1 MKFEEYNVI
10 DKIGE
15 GGFGEVFAVEKD
27 GNCYALKTCTKT
39 EEEYLKRFKREIR
52 LMESVTHENV
62 INILDSNTAHTPPY
76 FVMPL
81 CQGSLHNKNY
91 NKDVE
96 SLITDIHQICNGLE
110 ALHNNSQRIIH
121 RDIKPN
127 NVLVNHGV
135 LKLSDLGLGKFE
147 DRDSTPITPSAIM
160 MGTAGYAPPEFYQ
173 IGGTKNA
180 TISSDIFQLGK
191 TIYSLFTNEYPAYFD
206 KNKVPNGL
214 FYIVRKCTNENPD
227 DRYQNIAELRNA
239 LIRHL
244 EILKGENNP
253 YIFFDNLI
261 AELHKKGAS
270 KEDVYNLF
278 NVLYEFK
285 EDPDIFYSKAKAIPV
300 KYFSH
305 LNDGDLLTFVDV
317 YNDIVIYLK
326 DIGKLSWPDAET
338 IADQMKKVCNS
349 TKDIEIRTKA
359 MRITLFFAASFNR
372 YNAMEVFNSML
383 TSVKTEEEAISVAS
397 MLNDHLNEYEN
408 IVLQQDRVD
417 GLHPHIQGIRNNIIK
432 SSKK

>member
-10 DKIGE
+10 GKIGE

-27 GNCYALKTCTKT
+27 GKSYALKICSRS
-39 EEEYLKRFKREIR
+39 EEVYLKRFNREIR

-81 CQGSLHNKNY
+81 CQGSLFNKSY
-91 NKDVE
+91 SKDVE
-96 SLITDIHQICNGLE
+96 MLITDIRQICNGLE
-110 ALHNNSQRIIH
+110 ALHNNPQRIIH

-127 NVLVNHGV
+127 NVLVDSGV
-135 LKLSDLGLGKFE
+135 LKLSDFGLGKFE
-147 DRDSTPITPSAIM
+147 ERDSTTLTKFGL
-160 MGTAGYAPPEFYQ
+160 GTEGYAPPEFYQ
-173 IGGTKNA
+173 DGGMQNA
-180 TISSDIFQLGK
+180 KIPSDIFQLGK

-206 KNKVPNGL
+206 NNKVPNGL
-214 FYIVRKCTNENPD
+214 YYIIRKCTNENPD
-227 DRYQNIAELRNA
+227 DRYQNIAELRFA
-239 LIRHL
+239 LIKHL

-285 EDPDIFYSKAKAIPV
+285 EDSDIFYSKAKAIPV
-300 KYFSH
+300 KYFCH

-317 YNDIVIYLK
+317 YNDIVIYLN
-326 DIGKLSWPDAET
+326 DNGKLSWSDAET

-349 TKDIEIRTKA
+349 TKDVEIRTKA

-372 YNAMEVFNSML
+372 YNAMDVFNSML
-383 TSVKTEEEAISVAS
+383 ASVKTDEEAASVAS
-397 MLNDHLNEYEN
+397 MLNDHLHEYEN
-408 IVLQQDRVD
+408 VVLQQDRVD